1 MVGDGAEGGEAE
13 DVAGNAAAVNVGEEV
28 EEVDAG
34 EEVEDVT
41 PAGEVS
47 AAKGDAAEAVA
58 DPAGDEGAR
67 SAAAAARNAGAGV
80 VEGGVEGVGGEAA
93 RSVGVD
99 VAVAAAEAEADVVPA
114 EEDGLAG
121 AVPSVGAKSSLS
133 HGVLRIWFNVL
144 KFINEN

>member
-1 MVGDGAEGGEAE
+1 MVGDGAEGGGAE

-34 EEVEDVT
+34 EEVEDDVT

-47 AAKGDAAEAVA
+47 AAKVDVAEAVA

-67 SAAAAARNAGAGV
+67 SAAAAARNAGA
-80 VEGGVEGVGGEAA
+80 VEGGVGEEAA

-99 VAVAAAEAEADVVPA
+99 VAVAVVEAEADVVPA

-121 AVPSVGAKSSLS
+121 AVPSVGANSRPCLM
-133 HGVLRIWFNVL
+133 VY
-144 KFINEN
+144 

>member
-1 MVGDGAEGGEAE
+1 MVGDGAEGGGAE

-67 SAAAAARNAGAGV
+67 SAAAVARSAGA
-80 VEGGVEGVGGEAA
+80 VEGGVGGEAA

-121 AVPSVGAKSSLS
+121 AVPSVGAKTSLS

-144 KFINEN
+144 KFIIENKI

>member
-1 MVGDGAEGGEAE
+1 MVGDGAEGGGAE
-13 DVAGNAAAVNVGEEV
+13 DVAGNAAAVNVG

-67 SAAAAARNAGAGV
+67 SAAAVARSAGA
-80 VEGGVEGVGGEAA
+80 VEGGVGGEAA

-144 KFINEN
+144 KFIIENKI

>member
-1 MVGDGAEGGEAE
+1 MVGDGAEGGGAE

-34 EEVEDVT
+34 EEVEDDVT

-47 AAKGDAAEAVA
+47 AAKVDAAEAVA

-67 SAAAAARNAGAGV
+67 SAAAAARNAEA
-80 VEGGVEGVGGEAA
+80 VEGGVGGVGGEAA

-99 VAVAAAEAEADVVPA
+99 VAVAAVEAEADVVLA
-114 EEDGLAG
+114 EEDDLAD
-121 AVPSVGAKSSLS
+121 AVPSVGANSLPCLM
-133 HGVLRIWFNVL
+133 VY
-144 KFINEN
+144 

>member
-1 MVGDGAEGGEAE
+1 MVGGGAEGGGAE

-67 SAAAAARNAGAGV
+67 SAAAAARNAGA

-99 VAVAAAEAEADVVPA
+99 DAVAAAEAEADVVPA

>member
-1 MVGDGAEGGEAE
+1 MVGDGAEGGGAGD

-28 EEVDAG
+28 DAG
-34 EEVEDVT
+34 EEVEDDVT

-47 AAKGDAAEAVA
+47 AAKGDAAEA

-67 SAAAAARNAGAGV
+67 SAAAAARNAVA
-80 VEGGVEGVGGEAA
+80 VEGEVGGVGGEAA

-99 VAVAAAEAEADVVPA
+99 VAVVVAEAADVVPA

-133 HGVLRIWFNVL
+133 HGVLRIWFKVQCS
-144 KFINEN
+144 

>member
-1 MVGDGAEGGEAE
+1 MVGDGAEGGGAE

-28 EEVDAG
+28 EEVDTG
-34 EEVEDVT
+34 EEVEDDVT

-47 AAKGDAAEAVA
+47 AAKGDVAEAVA

-67 SAAAAARNAGAGV
+67 SAAAAARNAGA
-80 VEGGVEGVGGEAA
+80 VEGVGGVGGVAA

-99 VAVAAAEAEADVVPA
+99 VAVAAVEAEADVVPA

-121 AVPSVGAKSSLS
+121 AVPSVGANSRPCLM
-133 HGVLRIWFNVL
+133 VC
-144 KFINEN
+144 